1 MKKVLKSLLS
11 DERGTETVEWSLIVG
26 LVVGGLVL
34 TLAAIGVWVKARFE
48 TLQSDLGA
56 T

>member
-11 DERGTETVEWSLIVG
+11 DERGTETVEWALIVG
-26 LVVGGLVL
+26 MLVGGLIL
-34 TLAAIGVWVKARFE
+34 TLAAIGVWVKARFD
-48 TLQSDLGA
+48 TLQSDLVV